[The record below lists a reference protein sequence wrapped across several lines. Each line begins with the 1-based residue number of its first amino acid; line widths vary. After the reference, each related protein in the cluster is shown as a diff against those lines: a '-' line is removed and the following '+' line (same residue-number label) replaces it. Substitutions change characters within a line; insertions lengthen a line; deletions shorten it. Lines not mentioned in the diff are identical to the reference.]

1 MAVKHIFQTMEAL
14 HDDLFKVRR
23 SSFEVINL
31 KERSCDIVCPSID
44 VEAGQSFQCRQSVF
58 SPEFFVEIGQ
68 EQVQLLR
75 ARESGHSLT
84 AEEMDYLQV
93 CGLVFLLPIFDQLDE
108 SANPLTKVLVIRL
121 LRDQLYMRRIQ
132 PTYIK
137 DLSCFG
143 FLCPFIEQSYLLS
156 AIAHKDNLR

>member
-1 MAVKHIFQTMEAL
+1 MEAL
-14 HDDLFKVRR
+14 HNDLFQMRR

-44 VEAGQSFQCRQSVF
+44 VEAGQSFQSRQSVF
-58 SPEFFVEIGQ
+58 SPELFVEIGQ

-84 AEEMDYLQV
+84 TEEMDHLQV
-93 CGLVFLLPIFDQLDE
+93 CCFVFLLPIFDQLDE
-108 SANPLTKVLVIRL
+108 SANPLTKVLVIGL
-121 LRDQLYMRRIQ
+121 PHGQLCMTRMQ

-143 FLCPFIEQSYLLS
+143 FLCPFIEQRYFLP
-156 AIAHKDNLR
+156 AIAHKYNLR